1 MLAAAT
7 VGTLACAGLVACAPA
22 PSGPPVAVLF
32 PGDTD
37 DAWGASAE
45 VLRQELADDGY
56 AVEVHFAGDDIP
68 TQLEQL
74 RDVLE
79 AAPVAVV
86 IAPVDATAIAA
97 VLDEEVAPEVAVI
110 AYDELI
116 LDSAQVDYF
125 ATFDHRAAGRLRAEA
140 LVTAL
145 GLAEHPDAEDPDA
158 EAAPVE
164 PPPVELL
171 AGSGDDRGAQDAF
184 AGALEV
190 LQPYLDAGRLVVPS
204 GRVTIEQAAVLRGD
218 PATAAERVAELLDGD
233 VELAGVLSPSDAM
246 SAAIAEVLAEH
257 EFGIVPA
264 GERWSAAP
272 VPPDGEPSAP
282 PSATPPPPDAT
293 TPPNTDAQPDG
304 SAEPDAEPDGS
315 AEADTEPD
323 PAFASVV
330 LTGGGSSLAG
340 ARAMRDGTQTS
351 TVYEDSREL
360 ARAVASMVREVVN
373 GSAPTVTQGAT
384 TDNGMREVPTRLL
397 EPRLVATRDEATAL
411 LG

>member
-7 VGTLACAGLVACAPA
+7 VAALACAGLAACTPA

-56 AVEVHFAGDDIP
+56 AVEVRFAGDDIP

-74 RDVLE
+74 RDVLD

-97 VLDEEVAPEVAVI
+97 VLDEEAAPEVAVI

-145 GLAEHPDAEDPDA
+145 GLAEDPDA
-158 EAAPVE
+158 EPAPGD
-164 PPPVELL
+164 PAPVELL

-190 LQPYLDAGRLVVPS
+190 LQPYLDAGRLTVPS
-204 GRVTIEQAAVLRGD
+204 GRLTLEQAAVLRGD
-218 PATAAERVAELLDGD
+218 PGTAAERVAELLDDGG
-233 VELAGVLSPSDAM
+233 ELAGVLSPSDAM
-246 SAAIAEVLAEH
+246 SAAVAKVLAER
-257 EFGIVPA
+257 ELSIVPP
-264 GERWSAAP
+264 GERWSAVP
-272 VPPDGEPSAP
+272 VPPDDEPSSP
-282 PSATPPPPDAT
+282 PTATPPPPDAT
-293 TPPNTDAQPDG
+293 TPPNTDVQPDG
-304 SAEPDAEPDGS
+304 DAESG
-315 AEADTEPD
+315 AESKQIT
-323 PAFASVV
+323 ASVV

-360 ARAVASMVREVVN
+360 SRVVASMVREVVK

-397 EPRLVATRDEATAL
+397 EPRLVATRDEASAL